1 MTRIGGLTLLVAAAL
16 PACYSYVPASFP
28 DVSPAQ
34 TVRVRLAPA
43 EAGRLSEYVKAESR
57 TMDGTFLEEGAD
69 SVMME
74 VASFSELEGTRVRT
88 FRQRVNIARSGI
100 LDVELKELDRPKT
113 FLVTGLTAAVAVF
126 LAIDKLTGQSG
137 SETQPPGPGPNDARR
152 PRFLVRI
159 PVGR

>member
-1 MTRIGGLTLLVAAAL
+1 MTRIGGVTLLIAAAL

-28 DVSPAQ
+28 EVSPAQ

-74 VASFSELEGTRVRT
+74 VASFSELQGTRVQT

-100 LDVELKELDRPKT
+100 LDVELKELNRPKT
-113 FLVTGLTAAVAVF
+113 YLVTGLTAAVAVF
-126 LAIDKLTGQSG
+126 IAVDKLAGNRG
-137 SETQPPGPGPNDARR
+137 SDTNQPEPVPNDARR
-152 PRFLVRI
+152 PRFFVRI
-159 PVGR
+159 PLGR